1 MSRKDIEFCLD
12 YDINQ
17 LSEQPNYIEIE
28 KIFEE
33 LKTEYAREEETNV

>member
-12 YDINQ
+12 YDITE
-17 LSEQPNYIEIE
+17 LSEQPNYVEIE

-33 LKTEYAREEETNV
+33 LKTEYLEEENIE